1 MPRVRLS
8 THSRL
13 LTTKWEKWELNMIE
27 EYFKENPHATPADRD
42 IYANVLMEE
51 RVKVSKEWWSEA
63 ERRNSHQDYKR
74 RLTNWFKNKRAMIK
88 KRGGSVEPHPTGSGD
103 ALSESSASPTD
114 QVEDVA
120 QESRTCLIAPVTIG
134 TSQLCSKQPSV
145 SEVYRAAE
153 ALIALRMNM
162 GASW

>member
-27 EYFKENPHATPADRD
+27 EYFKENPHATPTDQD

-63 ERRNSHQDYKR
+63 ERRILTKSSYKR

-88 KRGGSVEPHPTGSGD
+88 KQGGSVEPHHTGSGD
-103 ALSESSASPTD
+103 VLSESSASPTD

-120 QESRTCLIAPVTIG
+120 QESRTCFIAPVTIG
-134 TSQLCSKQPSV
+134 TSQLCSKQPSLRSGWV
-145 SEVYRAAE
+145 S
-153 ALIALRMNM
+153 MW
-162 GASW
+162 G